1 MNNCD
6 ASSFQDL
13 TTIDFLIMLTN
24 MIFMLG
30 IYALIG
36 IIFLYILKFLYS
48 KLELLFSKRIRQRY
62 IISKARNNYTRQQFI
77 EDCNNHQIDPF
88 VAKVF
93 WNFCEIEPVKGKY
106 LYKPQLNDELEL
118 FFQCSLGSAIQRTI
132 NISGYT
138 GEIDIAKIT
147 NIKDVLLLLSN
158 EKNLG

>member
-6 ASSFQDL
+6 TSSFQNL
-13 TTIDFLIMLTN
+13 TTIDFLTILIDMAF
-24 MIFMLG
+24 IIG

-36 IIFLYILKFLYS
+36 IVFLYILKFLYS

-62 IISKARNNYTRQQFI
+62 IISKARKNYTRKQFI
-77 EDCNNHQIDPF
+77 EDCNNHQIDLF

-132 NISGYT
+132 HISGYK
-138 GEIDIAKIT
+138 GEIDIAKIA
-147 NIKDVLLLLSN
+147 NIKDVLLLLSK
-158 EKNLG
+158 E